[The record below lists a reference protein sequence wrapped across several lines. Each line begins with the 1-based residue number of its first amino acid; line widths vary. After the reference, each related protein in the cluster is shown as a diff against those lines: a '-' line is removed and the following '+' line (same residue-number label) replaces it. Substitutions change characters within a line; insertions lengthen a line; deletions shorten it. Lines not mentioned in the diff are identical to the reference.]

1 MRGRGAGRRS
11 PSGFRPSRTLGAAAL
26 IGGVAV
32 VALAGASSE
41 ALAEVLFVSDLSAVK
56 TYATASAGGSAYG
69 AGDAGGGAVWSYT
82 FTHAQAFSLSA
93 GPSGG
98 AGAGFDTAVADFVG
112 SSRSVTSERSAPV
125 TATSTE
131 VTTRRDGDAT
141 VTTTTT
147 ATTTTT
153 TTTMT
158 EIAAFE
164 SLQATALNFQTVQSQ
179 FASPWSATIVFGG
192 YLSASFAGSVVTR
205 ITSTPITRTT
215 TITDTKVTVT
225 SLAGTKTTD
234 SQTLTT
240 NVVTGPTTVTTTA
253 TPPSD
258 PNNILNGYVS
268 VEAIVDSS
276 SDYTFDVV
284 GGGSPT
290 VTVQFMT
297 SAGAYAPLAY
307 ELQLIDDATDAP
319 VQSPEWISPAM
330 AGTVTWNLS
339 SPGAYSL
346 IVSQYADVSAYDDL
360 AETVAGKAEGM
371 VRGLFNVSIAVDPG
385 AAVPE
390 LTTCLM
396 TIIGFVGLA
405 WVATTRARA
414 PSVSA
419 RPGNSLNSRVRR
431 CDTAGFA
438 RLLRPVD
445 ARVRRPARDAASDDR
460 AVL

>member
-1 MRGRGAGRRS
+1 VRTRGAGRRS
-11 PSGFRPSRTLGAAAL
+11 PCGFRPSQTLGAAVL

-32 VALAGASSE
+32 AALAGASSE
-41 ALAEVLFVSDLSAVK
+41 ALAGVLFVSDHSAVNAY
-56 TYATASAGGSAYG
+56 TTASAGGSAYG

-93 GPSGG
+93 GPSGS
-98 AGAGFDTAVADFVG
+98 ASAGFDTAVAEFVG
-112 SSRSVTSERSAPV
+112 SSRSITSERGAPV
-125 TATSTE
+125 TTTGAE

-164 SLQATALNFQTVQSQ
+164 SLQATALNFQAVQSR

-192 YLSASFAGSVVTR
+192 YSSASFAGSVVTR

-225 SLAGTKTTD
+225 SPAGTKTTD

-240 NVVTGPTTVTTTA
+240 KVVTGPTTVTTTA
-253 TPPSD
+253 GLPSD
-258 PNNILNGYVS
+258 PNNILGGYVS

-284 GGGSPT
+284 GGPNPT
-290 VTVQFMT
+290 VTVQFTT

-307 ELQLIDDATDAP
+307 ELQLINDATDAP
-319 VQSPEWISPAM
+319 AQSPEWISPAM
-330 AGTVTWNLS
+330 AGTVTWNLP

-346 IVSQYADVSAYDDL
+346 IVSQYADVSAYDNL
-360 AETVAGKAEGM
+360 AETVAGNAEGT
-371 VRGLFNVSIAVDPG
+371 VHGLFDVSIEVDKRAV
-385 AAVPE
+385 VPE
-390 LTTCLM
+390 LTTYLM
-396 TIIGFVGLA
+396 TIIGFVSLA
-405 WVATTRARA
+405 WTAMARAR
-414 PSVSA
+414 SVPA

-431 CDTAGFA
+431 SSAQ
-438 RLLRPVD
+438 
-445 ARVRRPARDAASDDR
+445 
-460 AVL
+460 

>member
-1 MRGRGAGRRS
+1 MRATGAGRRQ
-11 PSGFRPSRTLGAAAL
+11 PSGFRPSRTLGAAVL

-32 VALAGASSE
+32 AALAGASSD
-41 ALAEVLFVSDLSAVK
+41 ALADVQFVSDLSAVE

-69 AGDAGGGAVWSYT
+69 AGDAGDGVVRSYT

-93 GPSGG
+93 GPSGS
-98 AGAGFDTAVADFVG
+98 ASAGFDTAVADFVG

-125 TATSTE
+125 TTTGTE

-153 TTTMT
+153 TTTRT

-164 SLQATALNFQTVQSQ
+164 SLQATALNFQAVQSQ

-192 YLSASFAGSVVTR
+192 YSSASFAGSVVTR

-225 SLAGTKTTD
+225 SPAGTKTTN
-234 SQTLTT
+234 SKILTT
-240 NVVTGPTTVTTTA
+240 KVVTGPTTVTTTA
-253 TPPSD
+253 GLPSD
-258 PNNILNGYVS
+258 PNNILDGYVS

-284 GGGSPT
+284 GGPNPT
-290 VTVQFMT
+290 VTVQFLT

-319 VQSPEWISPAM
+319 AQSPEWISPAM

-339 SPGAYSL
+339 SPGVYSL

-360 AETVAGKAEGM
+360 AETFAGNAEGT
-371 VRGLFNVSIAVDPG
+371 VRGLFDVSIGVDQQTV
-385 AAVPE
+385 VPE
-390 LTTCLM
+390 LTTWLM
-396 TIIGFVGLA
+396 TIIGFGGLA
-405 WVATTRARA
+405 WIATARAR
-414 PSVSA
+414 SVSA

-431 CDTAGFA
+431 S
-438 RLLRPVD
+438 
-445 ARVRRPARDAASDDR
+445 PAH
-460 AVL
+460 